1 MTPEQ
6 IDTVT
11 DGLITTWQLVGEY
24 GPGLFAAA
32 IAGGCWIAARRI
44 HERRAHRR
52 AMKAR
57 LQRERRLMK
66 AAARELENAPVIP
79 TLPGTD
85 NELLAQCWNAW
96 NATQDR
102 KEKPQS

>member
-1 MTPEQ
+1 MTPDQ

-44 HERRAHRR
+44 RERRAHRR
-52 AMKAR
+52 AMKVR
-57 LQRERRLMK
+57 LQRAQRALALDPADTR
-66 AAARELENAPVIP
+66 
-79 TLPGTD
+79 PGTD
-85 NELLAQCWNAW
+85 DQALADCWNAW